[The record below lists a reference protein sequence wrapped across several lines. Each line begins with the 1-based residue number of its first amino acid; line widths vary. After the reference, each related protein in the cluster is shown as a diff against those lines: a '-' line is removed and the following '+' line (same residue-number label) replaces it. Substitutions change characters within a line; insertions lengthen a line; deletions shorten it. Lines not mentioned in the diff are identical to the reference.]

1 MKKRKA
7 RCKLKII
14 VRKSTPKSSRLYS
27 LATDYKFWY
36 VRYLNK
42 SCCFF
47 SNFVNVNRVIA
58 KKLLRK
64 SKRASKPSLN
74 NHKTTKSSSRS
85 CGNPFKNYARVN
97 FTKSFHSSMTSIY
110 AQHSLDLSSRTRD
123 RDRYSKIAKRMK
135 RRRQGEPSRLSVR
148 NILRSMKKRK
158 ARCKLKIIV
167 RKSTPKSSRLYSLAT
182 DYKFWYVRY
191 LNKSCCFFSNF
202 VNVNRVIAKKLLRK
216 SKRASKPSLNNH
228 KTTKSSSRS
237 CGNPFKNY
245 ARVNFTKSFHSSMT
259 SIYAQHSL
267 DLSSRTRDRDRY
279 SKIAKRMKRR
289 RQGEPSR
296 FSVKK
301 ILRFMKK
308 RKARCKLKIIVR
320 KSTPKFSRLYSLA
333 TYNKFWYVRYLNRS
347 CCFFS
352 NFVNV
357 NRVIA
362 KKLLRQSKR
371 ASNPSLTNRKT
382 TKSSSCTERFC
393 VSRMKLLTSGDIE
406 LNPGPQQGVN
416 NQTTLSV
423 GSTMLLSF

>member
-1 MKKRKA
+1 M
-7 RCKLKII
+7 
-14 VRKSTPKSSRLYS
+14 RKSTPKSSRLYS

-85 CGNPFKNYARVN
+85 CGNPFKNYARVD

-110 AQHSLDLSSRTRD
+110 AQHSLDLSSRARD

-135 RRRQGEPSRLSVR
+135 QRGQGEPSRL
-148 NILRSMKKRK
+148 
-158 ARCKLKIIV
+158 
-167 RKSTPKSSRLYSLAT
+167 
-182 DYKFWYVRY
+182 
-191 LNKSCCFFSNF
+191 
-202 VNVNRVIAKKLLRK
+202 
-216 SKRASKPSLNNH
+216 
-228 KTTKSSSRS
+228 
-237 CGNPFKNY
+237 
-245 ARVNFTKSFHSSMT
+245 
-259 SIYAQHSL
+259 
-267 DLSSRTRDRDRY
+267 
-279 SKIAKRMKRR
+279 
-289 RQGEPSR
+289 
-296 FSVKK
+296 SVKK

-320 KSTPKFSRLYSLA
+320 KSTPKFSQLYSLA

-347 CCFFS
+347 CCFFA

-357 NRVIA
+357 NRIIA

-371 ASNPSLTNRKT
+371 ASNPSLTNHKT
-382 TKSSSCTERFC
+382 TKSSSRTERFC

-423 GSTMLLSF
+423 GSTMLLSFRLRQLGLRPLDVGGAGDCFFRAVSHQLYGDPSHHWYIRQAGIHYLRKTQSVLLKAIPRIHGMNISQICH